1 MSRLA
6 GWLLCAVLLL
16 APPVQ
21 AQDQPRSLL
30 DGERSLIFVQGT
42 AEVRVPPER
51 AVISIDIERRDK
63 EAARAAGELRV
74 VVERANQIVNDFGN
88 GATLRSDDTF
98 ASPIW
103 DWKARRVITHLVR
116 QSLHVDLPAAHA
128 AQLVPLLLEAG
139 VGRVRGRLRGEGLAR
154 PSRRGAAHGGSC
166 GAREGRSRCAG
177 RASAEAGPGSPHR
190 DRERGRTAF
199 EPALCQ
205 FQQLGARIW
214 RGRRARR
221 ARLPHLATS
230 CSPPRSPWPSSSS
243 VVTKQR
249 PVAGEAT
256 LPSVR
261 RGRGEHGG
269 TGTRAACLRSSS
281 APFAAS
287 LQEPPRTVDARLDAV
302 MR

>member
-6 GWLLCAVLLL
+6 GWLLCAVPLL

-42 AEVRVPPER
+42 AEVRVPPEK

-88 GATLRSDDTF
+88 GATLRSDETF

-139 VGRVRGRLRGEGLAR
+139 VGRVGEVDYEVKDSRVHRDEARRMAVRAAREKAEAVTAELQQKLGRAHRIEIENAGGR
-154 PSRRGAAHGGSC
+154 PSSQHFANSSNLVRVSGGAESTTSETPAPSDLVF
-166 GAREGRSRCAG
+166 
-177 RASAEAGPGSPHR
+177 SA
-190 DRERGRTAF
+190 TVTVAF
-199 EPALCQ
+199 E
-205 FQQLGARIW
+205 
-214 RGRRARR
+214 
-221 ARLPHLATS
+221 
-230 CSPPRSPWPSSSS
+230 
-243 VVTKQR
+243 
-249 PVAGEAT
+249 
-256 LPSVR
+256 
-261 RGRGEHGG
+261 
-269 TGTRAACLRSSS
+269 
-281 APFAAS
+281 
-287 LQEPPRTVDARLDAV
+287 LQ
-302 MR
+302 